1 MNPRLEP
8 EDKEISCGE
17 WIDKVV
23 VNTATQVA
31 RGLNWEEDTNNSNSA
46 KNEKLPE
53 FFYPRYQPNSKD
65 SKHFGRKESVDFGQF
80 YMNNNTDESDD
91 LDVATS
97 DSSEADMLWQFN
109 MPNVSVNASLGGN
122 AESISK
128 IKKPQV
134 RLAEGS
140 NTRYHLFVVIFFQVK
155 CLTFSYIAQL
165 YLF

>member
-23 VNTATQVA
+23 VNSATRVA
-31 RGLNWEEDTNNSNSA
+31 KGVNWEETNNSNSA
-46 KNEKLPE
+46 KSEKLPE
-53 FFYPRYQPNSKD
+53 FFYQSYQPSKD
-65 SKHFGRKESVDFGQF
+65 SKHFRRKESSDFGQF
-80 YMNNNTDESDD
+80 YMNNNNTDDSDD

-109 MPNVSVNASLGGN
+109 TPNVNVNASLGGN
-122 AESISK
+122 TESISK
-128 IKKPQV
+128 IKKPQA

-140 NTRYHLFVVIFFQVK
+140 NMR
-155 CLTFSYIAQL
+155 
-165 YLF
+165 

>member
-23 VNTATQVA
+23 VNTATRVVK
-31 RGLNWEEDTNNSNSA
+31 GVNWEEDTNNSNSA
-46 KNEKLPE
+46 KSVKLPE
-53 FFYPRYQPNSKD
+53 FFYQRYQPSKD
-65 SKHFGRKESVDFGQF
+65 TKHFRSKESIDLTQF
-80 YMNNNTDESDD
+80 YMHNNNTDESDD

-97 DSSEADMLWQFN
+97 DSSEADMNWQFN
-109 MPNVSVNASLGGN
+109 TPNVSINASLGSN

-140 NTRYHLFVVIFFQVK
+140 NMR
-155 CLTFSYIAQL
+155 
-165 YLF
+165 